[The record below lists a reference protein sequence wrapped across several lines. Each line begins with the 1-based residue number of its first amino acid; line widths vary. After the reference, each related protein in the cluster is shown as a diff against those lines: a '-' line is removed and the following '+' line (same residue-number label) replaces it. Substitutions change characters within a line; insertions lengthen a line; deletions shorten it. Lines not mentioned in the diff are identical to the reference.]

1 MKQLFTPSEKRTS
14 ELKPS
19 EKTLSII
26 KQIAYAY
33 CFARSNNSQYSNV
46 CFS

>member
-33 CFARSNNSQYSNV
+33 CFARSNSQYSNV